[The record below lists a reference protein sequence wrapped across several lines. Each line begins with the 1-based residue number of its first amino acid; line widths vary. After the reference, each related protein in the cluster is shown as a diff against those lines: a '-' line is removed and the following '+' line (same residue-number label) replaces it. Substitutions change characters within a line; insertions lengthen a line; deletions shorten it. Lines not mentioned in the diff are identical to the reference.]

1 MVEDILKAVDEKAKE
16 QINVIV
22 QEKEKALFA
31 LEQYYGLAIKEK
43 QKEQKDLAF
52 NKIAK
57 EIEDFEKNFQVKISF
72 RTQEE
77 KNNLIKEIYS
87 EAQNK
92 ISNLGDPEFK
102 KFIKQMLSHLPQKK
116 GCIEAGKRT
125 ADILKGFVDKEIKV
139 EASLLEEG
147 FIFKS
152 NDVEIDFRISQVLL
166 GMEEKI
172 SPELIKMLFS

>member
-57 EIEDFEKNFQVKISF
+57 EIEDF
-72 RTQEE
+72 
-77 KNNLIKEIYS
+77 
-87 EAQNK
+87 
-92 ISNLGDPEFK
+92 
-102 KFIKQMLSHLPQKK
+102 
-116 GCIEAGKRT
+116 
-125 ADILKGFVDKEIKV
+125 
-139 EASLLEEG
+139 
-147 FIFKS
+147 
-152 NDVEIDFRISQVLL
+152 
-166 GMEEKI
+166 
-172 SPELIKMLFS
+172 